1 MATFKANSFQAYG
14 NTQPDQY
21 KVESQKAGD
30 LCKEDDFENYNNFCS
45 QQLLKK
51 PMTVTRTFI
60 AWEEGWEKFNSIVQV
75 MRSLLQGFLLSMK
88 ILMWYDPDS
97 RTQMHSAWRAVQH

>member
-1 MATFKANSFQAYG
+1 
-14 NTQPDQY
+14 
-21 KVESQKAGD
+21 
-30 LCKEDDFENYNNFCS
+30 
-45 QQLLKK
+45 
-51 PMTVTRTFI
+51 MTVTRTFI

-97 RTQMHSAWRAVQH
+97 RKQMHSAQAGCTVLIKHDKNSERM